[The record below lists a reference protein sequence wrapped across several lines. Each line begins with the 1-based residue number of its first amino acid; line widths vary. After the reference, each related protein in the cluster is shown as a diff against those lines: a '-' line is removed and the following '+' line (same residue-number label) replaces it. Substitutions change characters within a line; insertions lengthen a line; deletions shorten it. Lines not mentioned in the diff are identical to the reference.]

1 MTQNNN
7 VSAGVNG
14 AVAQRYAEEKQA
26 YAGDEDRP
34 LGGYLAAIATYGAFA
49 SALVAASAIRARNGR
64 SIPNGFSPLDIALV
78 GIATH
83 KLARIISKES
93 VTSAIR
99 APFTRYQ
106 EPGGP
111 AELVEEVRGEGVR
124 HAVGELITCPFCLG
138 PWLATAM
145 TGGLVLA
152 PRFTRAATAMFTAVA
167 ISDHLQL
174 VYAQQQKA
182 AQ

>member
-1 MTQNNN
+1 MPSNQSD
-7 VSAGVNG
+7 SANSGPFNG
-14 AVAQRYAEEKQA
+14 GLAQRYAEEKEA
-26 YAGDEDRP
+26 YAGDADRP
-34 LGGYLAAIATYGAFA
+34 LEGYLVAIATYSVFA
-49 SALVAASAIRARNGR
+49 AALVAAAATRREEV
-64 SIPNGFSPLDIALV
+64 PNGFSPLDIGLV

-99 APFTRYQ
+99 APFTRY
-106 EPGGP
+106 EKAGGP
-111 AELVEEVRGEGVR
+111 AELIEEVRGHGVR

-152 PRFTRAATAMFTAVA
+152 PRLTRAATAVFTAVA

-174 VYAQQQKA
+174 FYAQQQKA
-182 AQ
+182 AR